1 MLLSEENQAVKEFS
15 PIKKMKKDEFKRKL
29 NDLLVRY
36 SGDQKV
42 MRNIKNGDENG
53 CKLHNKNEFIYYC
66 KNDQQFL
73 CKSCIFDHFDHV

>member
-36 SGDQKV
+36 SGD
-42 MRNIKNGDENG
+42 
-53 CKLHNKNEFIYYC
+53 
-66 KNDQQFL
+66 
-73 CKSCIFDHFDHV
+73 